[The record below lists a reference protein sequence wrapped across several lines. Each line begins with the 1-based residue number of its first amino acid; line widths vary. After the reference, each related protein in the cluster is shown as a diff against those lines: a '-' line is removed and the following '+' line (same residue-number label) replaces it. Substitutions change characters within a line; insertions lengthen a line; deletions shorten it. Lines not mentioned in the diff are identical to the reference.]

1 MLDLTED
8 RSPALVPAGNSF
20 ASDGFLGPVRL
31 LDARQCRAVVT
42 HLTSPNRAAPAVWK
56 KGGAVTDWLLYQLGS
71 DRRLLE
77 LLTPLLGDDIIL
89 WGTKLIFRNPGHIHT
104 WHVDEETE
112 APDGRFVTA
121 WIGLH
126 NTTANSGIRMI
137 AGSHLCNRTLSQFQA
152 DTGVLREDSTTET
165 VLRWAQSENPEA
177 RLIEP
182 AATDGEAIFFD
193 GRMWHGSH
201 NRLESDARFALIL
214 HFAAADC
221 TVRIPSE
228 TEQKLAPAILV
239 QGKAPPAT
247 NWLVPPPMQPL
258 AKPLPALPSL
268 VHQVGLPLAD
278 NAGGGWKHYP
288 FFSGSTPVLESM
300 TCHAAVLSPGY
311 WPHPPHAHQ
320 EEELLMVLDGEADL
334 LVADKP
340 SHEGARPIRVKAGD
354 FAYYRAFQH
363 HSIRNPSSAP
373 VTYMMFR
380 WHGRTPAVGGE
391 RLRSGVFRNPAPAE
405 AKGNQPFV
413 VRNLFGAP
421 TRWLGKFHCHTSR
434 LEVGGGYAAHRDDY
448 DVAILIQSGR
458 VRTLGREAGPGSLIY
473 YPKGELHG
481 MRNAGDEPAH
491 YIVFEFH
498 GAAEAPIVRSAPP
511 KPGCLVPPGGSSPE
525 AAGGLVG

>member
-8 RSPALVPAGNSF
+8 RSAALVPAGNSF
-20 ASDGFLGPVRL
+20 ARDGFLGPIPL
-31 LDARQCRAVVT
+31 LDEAQCRALVA
-42 HLTSPNRAAPAVWK
+42 HLRGPDCAAPAIWK
-56 KGGAVTDWLLYQLGS
+56 KGGAVTDWPVYQLGS
-71 DRRLLE
+71 NRRLLK
-77 LLTPLLGDDIIL
+77 LLMPLLGDDIIL
-89 WGTKLIFRNPGHIHT
+89 WGTKLIVRRHGDVHT

-112 APDGRFVTA
+112 APGGRFVTV

-137 AGSHLCNRTLSQFQA
+137 AGSHLCRRTLDQYRA
-152 DTGVLREDSTTET
+152 DTGVSRRDSSSET
-165 VLRWAQSENPEA
+165 VLAWAQSEIPEA
-177 RLIEP
+177 RLVEP
-182 AATDGEAIFFD
+182 AVADGEAILFD

-201 NRLESDARFALIL
+201 NRLEADARLALVL

-221 TVRIPSE
+221 PVRIPSE
-228 TEQKLAPAILV
+228 TEEKLAPAIV
-239 QGKAPPAT
+239 VHGKGVPAT
-247 NWLVPPPMQPL
+247 NWLVPPPMPP
-258 AKPLPALPSL
+258 AAGPLPALSSL
-268 VHQVGLPLAD
+268 VYPIGMPLAD
-278 NAGGGWKHYP
+278 NAERGWQRYP

-300 TCHAAVLSPGY
+300 TCHAAVLSPGQS
-311 WPHPPHAHQ
+311 PHPPHAHHD
-320 EEELLMVLDGEADL
+320 EELLMVLDGEADL
-334 LVADKP
+334 LLADEP
-340 SHEGARPIRVKAGD
+340 SYERARPIRVKAGD
-354 FAYYRAFQH
+354 FAYYGAFQH
-363 HSIRNPSSAP
+363 HTIRNPSNAP

-380 WHGRTPAVGGE
+380 WHGRTPAIGGR
-391 RLRSGVFRNPAPAE
+391 RLRSRVFRNPAPAE
-405 AKGNQPFV
+405 ANGKQPFV

-498 GAAEAPIVRSAPP
+498 GAGDLQSVRSAPP
-511 KPGCLVPPGGSSPE
+511 KEGHLPLPGGS
-525 AAGGLVG
+525 AQDA